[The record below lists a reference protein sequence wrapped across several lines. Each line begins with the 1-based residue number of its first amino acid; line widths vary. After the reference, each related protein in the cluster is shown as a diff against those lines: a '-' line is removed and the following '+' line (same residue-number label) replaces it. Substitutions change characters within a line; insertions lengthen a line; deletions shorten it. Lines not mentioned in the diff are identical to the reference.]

1 MQKTFY
7 ICTNLGT
14 SKWSLYIS
22 SLAFSASYPV
32 YAQANKSGVKTF
44 ASRQEDPSPIEIT
57 AYENRIKV
65 ENAPVGSILEIY
77 SVVGI
82 KVKEIEV
89 KQSTAEYVVDISKGY
104 YIIRIGDT
112 VRKVAIR

>member
-1 MQKTFY
+1 MRKTFY

-22 SLAFSASYPV
+22 SLWHLHSP
-32 YAQANKSGVKTF
+32 QANKSGVKTF

-89 KQSTAEYVVDISKGY
+89 KQSTAEYVVDIAKGY

>member
-1 MQKTFY
+1 MKL
-7 ICTNLGT
+7 IHIIALA
-14 SKWSLYIS
+14 
-22 SLAFSASYPV
+22 LAFSASYPV

-65 ENAPVGSILEIY
+65 VENAPVGSILEIY

-89 KQSTAEYVVDISKGY
+89 KQSTAEYVVDIAKGY

>member
-1 MQKTFY
+1 MKL
-7 ICTNLGT
+7 IHIIALA
-14 SKWSLYIS
+14 
-22 SLAFSASYPV
+22 LAFSASYPV

-77 SVVGI
+77 SVVG

-89 KQSTAEYVVDISKGY
+89 KQSTAEYVVDIAKGY

>member
-1 MQKTFY
+1 MKL
-7 ICTNLGT
+7 IHIIALA
-14 SKWSLYIS
+14 
-22 SLAFSASYPV
+22 LAFSASYPV

-44 ASRQEDPSPIEIT
+44 ARQEDPSPIEIT

-89 KQSTAEYVVDISKGY
+89 KQSTAEYVVDIAKGY

>member
-1 MQKTFY
+1 MKL
-7 ICTNLGT
+7 IHIIALA
-14 SKWSLYIS
+14 
-22 SLAFSASYPV
+22 LAFSASYPV

-89 KQSTAEYVVDISKGY
+89 KQSTAEYVVDIAKGY

-112 VRKVAIR
+112 VRKVAIG

>member
-1 MQKTFY
+1 MKL
-7 ICTNLGT
+7 IHIIALA
-14 SKWSLYIS
+14 
-22 SLAFSASYPV
+22 LAFSASYPV

-77 SVVGI
+77 SVGI

-89 KQSTAEYVVDISKGY
+89 KQSTAEYVVDIAKGY

>member
-1 MQKTFY
+1 MKL
-7 ICTNLGT
+7 IHIIALA
-14 SKWSLYIS
+14 
-22 SLAFSASYPV
+22 LAFSASYPV

-82 KVKEIEV
+82 NAQDSNRTFGNFDVSLSYKSYTPSI
-89 KQSTAEYVVDISKGY
+89 
-104 YIIRIGDT
+104 
-112 VRKVAIR
+112 

>member
-1 MQKTFY
+1 MKL
-7 ICTNLGT
+7 IHIIALA
-14 SKWSLYIS
+14 
-22 SLAFSASYPV
+22 LAFSASYPV

-82 KVKEIEV
+82 KVKEIE
-89 KQSTAEYVVDISKGY
+89 YVVDIAKGY

>member
-1 MQKTFY
+1 MKL
-7 ICTNLGT
+7 IHIIALA
-14 SKWSLYIS
+14 
-22 SLAFSASYPV
+22 LAFSASYPV

-77 SVVGI
+77 
-82 KVKEIEV
+82 EV
-89 KQSTAEYVVDISKGY
+89 KQSTAEYVVDIAKGY

>member
-1 MQKTFY
+1 MKL
-7 ICTNLGT
+7 IHIIALA
-14 SKWSLYIS
+14 
-22 SLAFSASYPV
+22 LAFSASYPV

-44 ASRQEDPSPIEIT
+44 ASRQEDPSPI
-57 AYENRIKV
+57 
-65 ENAPVGSILEIY
+65 GSILEIY

-89 KQSTAEYVVDISKGY
+89 KQSTAEYVVDIAKGY

>member
-1 MQKTFY
+1 MKL
-7 ICTNLGT
+7 IHIIALA
-14 SKWSLYIS
+14 
-22 SLAFSASYPV
+22 LAFSASYPV

-82 KVKEIEV
+82 KVKEIAV
-89 KQSTAEYVVDISKGY
+89 HRRICRRYRKGILY
-104 YIIRIGDT
+104 HPHWRYGTQGGDT
-112 VRKVAIR
+112 INKSPIG

>member
-1 MQKTFY
+1 MKL
-7 ICTNLGT
+7 IHIIALA
-14 SKWSLYIS
+14 
-22 SLAFSASYPV
+22 LAFSASYPV

-44 ASRQEDPSPIEIT
+44 ASRQEDP
-57 AYENRIKV
+57 YENRIKV

-89 KQSTAEYVVDISKGY
+89 KQSTAEYVVDIAKGY